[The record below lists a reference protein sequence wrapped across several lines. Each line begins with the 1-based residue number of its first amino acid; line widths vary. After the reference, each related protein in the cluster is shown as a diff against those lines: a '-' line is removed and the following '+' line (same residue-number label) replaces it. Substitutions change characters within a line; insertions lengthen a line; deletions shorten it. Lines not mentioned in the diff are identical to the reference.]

1 MSSRTSPHDLTLIKG
16 YPKTLQIYRI
26 GASKYW
32 QVRLFVG
39 RKYQR
44 KSTKCISKQ
53 DAIVFAKKFF
63 DEIKIAQRL
72 GGDVHR
78 DTFSACAEGL
88 MKRQASLVA
97 TGQRNARIIGEDRK
111 KLDLDILPFF
121 GNKAVASITTSMLD
135 DYIATIGVR
144 KLSPST
150 VSKHLVVIRKVLG
163 EAQRRGYLGSLP
175 VFPSVKRK
183 DNPRPYFPHPE
194 LFKLLEKVREL
205 AKSDIKVRYVPL
217 TEELA
222 DFISFAVVVFIRP
235 SDLKLLKHRHIRKG
249 SYKEGGKLVEYLS
262 IIPPNSKTVVKESL
276 SMPQAVTSY
285 TRQIAR
291 QNSRGLAEPDDYVF
305 FPEFRNREYA
315 LATIRRQFD
324 FALKEAGL
332 EKDRYDRKRTLYSLR
347 HSALVYRIQTSEHID
362 IFALAKNALTSVD
375 QLERFYLSHVELKDT
390 VRNLMSIRKS

>member
-1 MSSRTSPHDLTLIKG
+1 
-16 YPKTLQIYRI
+16 
-26 GASKYW
+26 
-32 QVRLFVG
+32 
-39 RKYQR
+39 
-44 KSTKCISKQ
+44 
-53 DAIVFAKKFF
+53 
-63 DEIKIAQRL
+63 
-72 GGDVHR
+72 
-78 DTFSACAEGL
+78 

-97 TGQRNARIIGEDRK
+97 TGQRNARIVGEDRK

-135 DYIATIGVR
+135 DYIATIGAR

-150 VSKHLVVIRKVLG
+150 VSKHLVVIRKVL
-163 EAQRRGYLGSLP
+163 RRSATSGLSRLSSN

-183 DNPRPYFPHPE
+183 DNPRPYFPFSPE
-194 LFKLLEKVREL
+194 LWEAAWTKQENWPSR
-205 AKSDIKVRYVPL
+205 DIKVRYVPL

-362 IFALAKNALTSVD
+362 IFSLAKNALTSVD